1 MYKKP
6 MVVDLINRFGKDRVL
21 KALTKRR
28 FTNARRVEER
38 KTGQKHMGFKKGGGT
53 DFETSATRIKPYGK
67 TAKVKI
73 EKLNF
78 RKKPGVGLLASPE
91 KNYSGLY
98 ASPPTPKKIKK
109 RK

>member
-38 KTGQKHMGFKKGGGT
+38 KTGQKHMGFKKGGL
-53 DFETSATRIKPYGK
+53 SK
-67 TAKVKI
+67 
-73 EKLNF
+73 
-78 RKKPGVGLLASPE
+78 
-91 KNYSGLY
+91 
-98 ASPPTPKKIKK
+98 
-109 RK
+109 